1 MEEQG
6 LGTRRFILI
15 GEIGEVASGAGWG
28 KEDAGADG
36 AEEVT
41 EWVVEVRE
49 KRNNNQ
55 VPQKLG
61 TDFFPVFCIT
71 LGNRNCSSGTEGLSA
86 VVFSLK
92 ATCCFTK

>member
-6 LGTRRFILI
+6 LGTRRFISI
-15 GEIGEVASGAGWG
+15 GDDGEIGEMASGAGWG

-55 VPQKLG
+55 VSS
-61 TDFFPVFCIT
+61 TEV
-71 LGNRNCSSGTEGLSA
+71 GN
-86 VVFSLK
+86 
-92 ATCCFTK
+92 